1 VKPPLLYA
9 AFFSCARIFAHRA
22 FCAAAIFLRADADI
36 VRFAGAEPVAFAT
49 TVGCDPPRTFAHRAF
64 CANAIL
70 RREAADIIRFGWVIL
85 LGAAV
90 PIPFKDSIPE
100 II

>member
-1 VKPPLLYA
+1 M
-9 AFFSCARIFAHRA
+9 
-22 FCAAAIFLRADADI
+22 

-49 TVGCDPPRTFAHRAF
+49 TVGCDSPRTFAHRAF
-64 CANAIL
+64 CAKAIL
-70 RREAADIIRFGWVIL
+70 RREAADITRFDWVVL
-85 LGAAV
+85 PGAAV